1 MLKSM
6 LSMSFVDE
14 IIHQNDLEEDALNLA
29 LLTYIEK
36 KKLSAIRQHS
46 ASKRRYRQRKS
57 WANFA
62 SNLTDRQFRRY
73 FRMTRECFQHLC
85 SCYIESNVGER
96 VFKSEEYLKDLRFS
110 RDTSDNKTIKMLYAH
125 EGSTGGF
132 VSGEVKLGL
141 TLRLLAG
148 GSYLDLALLYEVGPS
163 YAYEIFHDVVKNW
176 LLDKR
181 LVNIHGIEYVTDE
194 ERLEKVAMEFARS
207 SNGLFNGCIGAI
219 DGWIVK
225 IRKPTDR
232 PQRQKNIKQKLSLT
246 ERA

>member
-1 MLKSM
+1 
-6 LSMSFVDE
+6 
-14 IIHQNDLEEDALNLA
+14 
-29 LLTYIEK
+29 
-36 KKLSAIRQHS
+36 
-46 ASKRRYRQRKS
+46 
-57 WANFA
+57 
-62 SNLTDRQFRRY
+62 
-73 FRMTRECFQHLC
+73 
-85 SCYIESNVGER
+85 
-96 VFKSEEYLKDLRFS
+96 
-110 RDTSDNKTIKMLYAH
+110 MLYAH

-132 VSGEVKLGL
+132 VSGEVKLAL

-148 GSYLDLALLYEVGPS
+148 GSYLDLALLYEVGHT
-163 YAYEIFHDVVKNW
+163 YAYDIFHDVVKNW

-181 LVNIHGIEYVTDE
+181 LVNIHGIEYVTNE
-194 ERLEKVAMEFARS
+194 ERLEKVALEFARS